1 MKAMVLAAL
10 LLGVGTAQAA
20 TPLEDYLGKR
30 DRLVAAL
37 NKPGNED
44 TLGERDMRAL
54 RELEI
59 LLVAMIRPMAV
70 KGFPPEGRI
79 ALDTLIQ
86 EIGFG
91 RLDGLV
97 FGDAEGASAAYV
109 TTRPLLR
116 AWLKEHEAWLPEE
129 RMPQNEPD
137 ALRWEGFYTQAI
149 ATDAEVVRYT
159 ELPVN
164 RPPGVDLAYAMLAA
178 SRQDLGGWEPDQLV
192 VAAIKGER
200 VYILVQPA
208 AAKAITACRRSYPK
222 AESNE
227 KQEAAYR
234 RCYEREAE
242 NQPWFPAIVGHA
254 QGLLDGLP

>member
-10 LLGVGTAQAA
+10 LLGLGTAQAA
-20 TPLEDYLGKR
+20 TPLEEYLAKR

-37 NKPGNED
+37 AKPGNED
-44 TLGERDMRAL
+44 TLGERDARAL
-54 RELEI
+54 RELEV
-59 LLVAMIRPMAV
+59 LLKAMIKPAAV
-70 KGFPPEGRI
+70 KGFPAEGRI

-97 FGDAEGASAAYV
+97 YDDADGASAAFV

-116 AWLKEHEAWLPEE
+116 AWLKEHEAWLPGE

-137 ALRWEGFYTQAI
+137 ALRWDGFYTQAI
-149 ATDAEVVRYT
+149 ASDAEVVRYS
-159 ELPVN
+159 ELPVS
-164 RPPGVDLAYAMLAA
+164 RPAGVGFAYAMLAL

-208 AAKAITACRRSYPK
+208 AVKAIAVCRRSHPK
-222 AESNE
+222 AETNE
-227 KQEAAYR
+227 KQDAAYR
-234 RCYEREAE
+234 RCFEREADS
-242 NQPWFPAIVGHA
+242 QPWFPAITGQA
-254 QGLLDGLP
+254 QGLVDGLP